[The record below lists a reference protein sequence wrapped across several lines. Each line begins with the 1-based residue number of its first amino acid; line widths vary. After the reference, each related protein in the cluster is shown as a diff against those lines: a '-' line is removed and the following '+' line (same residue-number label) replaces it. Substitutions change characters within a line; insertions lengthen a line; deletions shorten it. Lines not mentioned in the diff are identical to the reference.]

1 MKFKKGVPQLKDIKE
16 KLKVAI
22 DAVDEEMDLNEVEE
36 INLFIDHEDN
46 AIEVGINTKARSN
59 FKKKES
65 KVADDNVTV
74 LEDLKVLESF
84 YDFIEDINTPERVEA
99 FNELMNMLSKIE
111 DKEYSI
117 NLIKR

>member
-1 MKFKKGVPQLKDIKE
+1 MKFKKGVPKLKDIKE

-65 KVADDNVTV
+65 KAVDEDAI
-74 LEDLKVLESF
+74 LEDLKILESF
-84 YDFIEDINTPERVEA
+84 YNFIEDINTPERVEE